1 MKIVILAGGFGTR
14 LGEYTEIIPKPMVS
28 IGNDP
33 ILWHI
38 MKMYSNYGFNEFVI
52 LLGYKGNDFLCRIS
66 NSPSF
71 SKLIFNF
78 SYAL

>member
-38 MKMYSNYGFNEFVI
+38 MNKFYKHGHNEFYI
-52 LLGYKGNDFLCRIS
+52 ALG
-66 NSPSF
+66 
-71 SKLIFNF
+71 
-78 SYAL
+78 